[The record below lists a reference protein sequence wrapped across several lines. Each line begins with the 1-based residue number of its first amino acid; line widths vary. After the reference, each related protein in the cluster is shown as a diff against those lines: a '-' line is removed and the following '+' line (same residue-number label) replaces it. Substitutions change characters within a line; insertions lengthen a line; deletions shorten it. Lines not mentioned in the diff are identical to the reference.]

1 MKKRTYRKRGVQ
13 DVSVVALAQQANSGR
28 LVVAIDVAK
37 VDMVAA
43 LVDGVPGPPRVLAT
57 VAWKNPTENGEFL
70 ALLESA
76 RAAGLKVEAAMEP
89 SGTYGDVL
97 RAQLTARGF
106 PVFRVSG
113 KQSFDAR
120 EVYDGVPSVHDAKS
134 AGIIAKLHL
143 DGQSRLWLAPSDEK
157 RRLQATILQ
166 MDLHHEQHLR
176 LAHKLEGYLARHWP
190 EVSELLEL
198 TGATLLALLGRVGG
212 PADVA
217 RDPDVA
223 RSLMHGMS
231 HGLMSEEKIEAV
243 LASAATTA
251 GLTLLDEE
259 RAALMLLGS
268 EAHRSLRAFK
278 EAKGRVEALSADGPA
293 RAIAPVVGRTTAA
306 VLVTEV
312 GDGSEFGS
320 AGAYVKAFGLNLK
333 ERSSGK
339 HKGRLKLTKRGPSRA
354 RQYLW
359 LATCRWL
366 QKDRVARAWYE
377 AKIARDGGRRAKAV
391 VALMRKLAKAL
402 FHVARGAPFDST
414 KLFDV
419 SRLRLPVAAGV

>member
-1 MKKRTYRKRGVQ
+1 MKKRTYRKRALQ
-13 DVSVVALAQQANSGR
+13 DVDIAALAQEIRSGR

-43 LVDGVPGPPRVLAT
+43 FTDGVPGPPRVLAT
-57 VAWKNPTENGEFL
+57 VAWRNPTDNGELL
-70 ALLESA
+70 ALLEAA
-76 RAAGLKVEAAMEP
+76 RAAGLAVQAVMES

-97 RAQLTARGF
+97 RQQLVDRGF

-113 KQSFDAR
+113 KQTFDAR

-143 DGQSRLWLAPSDEK
+143 DGQSSRWVAPTDDK
-157 RRLQATILQ
+157 RRLQASIMQ
-166 MDLHHEQHLR
+166 MDLHHDHHLR
-176 LAHKLEGYLARHWP
+176 LVHKLEAYLARHWP
-190 EVSELLEL
+190 EISALLEL
-198 TGATLLALLGRVGG
+198 TSATLLAVLGRIGG

-217 RDPDVA
+217 RDTEAA
-223 RSLMHGMS
+223 RRLMRGTS
-231 HGLMSEEKIEAV
+231 HGLMSDEKIGAV
-243 LASAATTA
+243 MHAATSTA
-251 GLTLLDEE
+251 GVGMLEEE
-259 RAALMLLGS
+259 RAALMLLAS

-278 EAKGRVEALSADGPA
+278 EAKARVEALSAEGPA

-306 VLVTEV
+306 VLVAEV
-312 GDGSEFGS
+312 GDGREFGS
-320 AGAYVKAFGLNLK
+320 VGAYLKAFGLNLK
-333 ERSSGK
+333 ERSSGT

-366 QKDRVARAWYE
+366 QKDHVARAWYE
-377 AKIARDGGRRAKAV
+377 AKVVRDGGRRAKAV
-391 VALMRKLAKAL
+391 TALMRKLVKAL
-402 FHVARGAPFDST
+402 FHVARGAPLDSN

-419 SRLRLPVAAGV
+419 TRLRLPQPAGC

>member
-1 MKKRTYRKRGVQ
+1 MKKRTYRKRAIK
-13 DVSVVALAQQANSGR
+13 DVDVTRLVSEAASGR
-28 LVVAIDVAK
+28 LVVAVDVAK

-43 LVDGVPGPPRVLAT
+43 LADGVPGPPRVLST
-57 VAWKNPTENGEFL
+57 VAWRNPEENGEFI
-70 ALLESA
+70 ALLEAA
-76 RAAGLKVEAAMEP
+76 RGGGLDVQVAMEP

-97 RAQLTARGF
+97 REQVTGRGF

-113 KQSFDAR
+113 KQSYDAR

-143 DGQSRLWLAPSDEK
+143 DGQSKLWLPATDEK
-157 RRLQATILQ
+157 RRLQAAIIQ
-166 MDLHHEQHLR
+166 MDLHHEHHLR

-190 EVSELLEL
+190 EVSGLLEL
-198 TGATLLALLGRVGG
+198 TSATLLALLGRIGG

-217 RDPDVA
+217 RDADAA
-223 RSLMHGMS
+223 RRLMHGMS
-231 HGLMSEEKIEAV
+231 HGLMSDEKIGAV
-243 LASAATTA
+243 LSTATTTA
-251 GLTLLDEE
+251 GLSLLDEE
-259 RAALMLLGS
+259 RTALMLMAS
-268 EAHRSLRAFK
+268 ESHRSLRAFK
-278 EAKGRVEALSADGPA
+278 EAKRRVETLSANGPA
-293 RAIAPVVGRTTAA
+293 CAIAPVVGKTTAA

-312 GDGSEFGS
+312 GDGREFRS
-320 AGAYVKAFGLNLK
+320 VGAYVKAFGLNLK

-339 HKGRLKLTKRGPSRA
+339 HKGQLKLTKRGSSRA

-377 AKIARDGGRRAKAV
+377 AKVARDGGRRAKAV
-391 VALMRKLAKAL
+391 TALMRKLVKAL
-402 FHVARGAPFDST
+402 FHVARGAPLDST

-419 SRLRLPVAAGV
+419 SRLRLPEAASA